1 MKPIKLDEYLAIPF
15 TDEMNRMRDAGE
27 HKEGFDMLDD
37 LQEKVLQNQNTDD
50 TESQASDSS
59 TNEEDKKNKEK
70 K

>member
-50 TESQASDSS
+50 TES
-59 TNEEDKKNKEK
+59 
-70 K
+70 